1 VNNSRDMRDRNSPT
15 AARPATRRTLVSVD
29 VVPLTPHG
37 RRLTT
42 LLLRSSDARAKEK
55 WELPWDA
62 MRADEALEDA
72 AARIARTAL
81 GVAPTWIEQVGAFGD
96 ARRHPALADVSVGYM
111 ALVPDGTPAP
121 IGGAAA
127 WFPVDELPPIAP
139 RQRAIVDA
147 ALHAM
152 RSRLDESPI
161 AFRLLP
167 ATFTLSQLQEIYEIL
182 LGRRLHK
189 ASFRRALHAAWL
201 VEPTDEWRSE
211 GRGRPAQLFRYAP
224 KKRRG
229 GRRGV
234 RFEELAV

>member
-1 VNNSRDMRDRNSPT
+1 MRDRTSPT
-15 AARPATRRTLVSVD
+15 AARPATRRSIVSID

-37 RRLTT
+37 RRLTAM
-42 LLLRSSDARAKEK
+42 LLRSSDPRSKEK

-62 MRADEALEDA
+62 ARADESIDDA
-72 AARIARTAL
+72 ASRIARTAL
-81 GVAPTWIEQVGAFGD
+81 GVGPTWTEQIGAFGD
-96 ARRHPALADVSVGYM
+96 QRRHPSGADVSIGYI

-127 WFPVDELPPIAP
+127 WFPVDELPPIGP
-139 RQRAIVDA
+139 RQRAIIDA
-147 ALHAM
+147 ALNAI

-161 AFRLLP
+161 AFRLLAP
-167 ATFTLSQLQEIYEIL
+167 IFTLSQLQEIYEIL

-211 GRGRPAQLFRYAP
+211 GSGRPAQLFRYAP

-234 RFEELAV
+234 RFEEIAG